1 MARITI
7 HDIAKE
13 LNTSP
18 STVSKALNDHPSIS
32 VATKEL
38 IKTAAQNLNYK
49 QNRLAS
55 SLRSGRTNII
65 GIVIP
70 SSEIGF
76 FAAVVHGIERLARTK
91 GYNVLLFQS
100 TENGEYEVEG
110 IETLLQ
116 TSVDGIIASIAM
128 ETTNYDHFLEVKKR
142 KVPLVLFDR
151 TKDELKAPSVVVDDY
166 KGAFMATEHLIQQG
180 YNRIAHISGP
190 QHIKIFNDRLC
201 GYVDAL
207 RSNNLTV
214 DDDLI
219 QYGKNSVESGR
230 MGAEYLF
237 NSSKKPDAIFAAE
250 DFTGLGALQY
260 IKKQGYKMPE
270 QIGMV
275 GFGNESFS
283 PYVTPSLSTI
293 DQQAPQM
300 GEEAFNLFLEALA
313 QKNNSTAPTL
323 ELEQPKKIVLDP
335 VLVVRESSDR
345 KRENHS

>member
-1 MARITI
+1 MSRTTI

-13 LNTSP
+13 LNTSA

-32 VATKEL
+32 AATKEL
-38 IKTAAQNLNYK
+38 IRTAAQNLNYR

-70 SSEIGF
+70 SSDIGF
-76 FAAVVHGIERLARTK
+76 FGGVVHGIEKLARSN
-91 GYNVLLFQS
+91 GYNILLFQS
-100 TENGEYEVEG
+100 NETGEYEVEG

-116 TSVDGIIASIAM
+116 TSVDGIIVSIAKDSP
-128 ETTNYDHFLEVKKR
+128 NLDHFYDVKKR

-151 TKDELKAPSVVVDDY
+151 VKDELNSPSVVVDDY

-180 YNRIAHISGP
+180 YTRIAHISGP
-190 QHIKIFNDRLC
+190 QHIKIFNDRLI

-207 RSNNLTV
+207 KTYNLPV

-219 QYGKNSVESGR
+219 QYGRNSIESGR
-230 MGAEYLF
+230 ASAERLL
-237 NSSKKPDAIFAAE
+237 NRNKGMDAIFAAV
-250 DFTGLGALQY
+250 DFTALGALQY
-260 IKKQGYKMPE
+260 LKHAGVRMPE
-270 QIGMV
+270 KIGMI

-293 DQQAPQM
+293 DQQPARM
-300 GEEAFNLFLEALA
+300 GEEAFTLFLEAMA
-313 QKNNSTAPTL
+313 NKTSGANGS
-323 ELEQPKKIVLDP
+323 EIIEEPKKIILEP
-335 VLVVRESSDR
+335 LLVVRESSVR
-345 KRENHS
+345 VPKP

>member
-1 MARITI
+1 MSRTTI

-32 VATKEL
+32 AATKEL
-38 IKTAAQNLNYK
+38 IKAAAQNLNYR

-70 SSEIGF
+70 SADIGF
-76 FAAVVHGIERLARTK
+76 FGGVVHGIEKLARSN
-91 GYNVLLFQS
+91 GYNILLFQS
-100 TENGEYEVEG
+100 HETGEYEVEG

-116 TSVDGIIASIAM
+116 TSVDGIIVSIAKD
-128 ETTNYDHFLEVKKR
+128 TPNLDHFYDVKKR
-142 KVPLVLFDR
+142 KVPLILFDR
-151 TKDELKAPSVVVDDY
+151 IKDELNSPSVVVDDY

-180 YNRIAHISGP
+180 YTRIAHISGP

-207 RSNNLTV
+207 KTNNLPV

-219 QYGKNSVESGR
+219 QYGRNSIESGR
-230 MGAEYLF
+230 DSAERLLAR
-237 NSSKKPDAIFAAE
+237 NKGMDAIFAAV
-250 DFTGLGALQY
+250 DITALGALQY
-260 IKKQGYKMPE
+260 LKQAGVKMPE
-270 QIGMV
+270 KIGII
-275 GFGNESFS
+275 GFGNEPFS

-293 DQQAPQM
+293 DQQPARM
-300 GEEAFNLFLEALA
+300 GEEAFTLFLEAMA
-313 QKNNSTAPTL
+313 KKTAGSHAG
-323 ELEQPKKIVLDP
+323 EVMEEPKKIVLEP
-335 VLVVRESSDR
+335 VLIVRESSVR
-345 KRENHS
+345 NPQA

>member
-1 MARITI
+1 MSRTTI

-13 LNTSP
+13 LNTSA

-32 VATKEL
+32 AATKEL
-38 IKTAAQNLNYK
+38 IRAAAQNLNYR

-70 SSEIGF
+70 SSDIGF
-76 FAAVVHGIERLARTK
+76 FGGVVHGIEKLARSN
-91 GYNVLLFQS
+91 GYNILLFQS
-100 TENGEYEVEG
+100 NETGEYEVEG

-116 TSVDGIIASIAM
+116 TSVDGIIVSIAKDSP
-128 ETTNYDHFLEVKKR
+128 NLDHFYDVKKR

-151 TKDELKAPSVVVDDY
+151 VKEELNSPSVVVDDY

-180 YNRIAHISGP
+180 YTRIAHISGP
-190 QHIKIFNDRLC
+190 QHIKIFNDRLI

-207 RSNNLTV
+207 KTYNLPV

-219 QYGKNSVESGR
+219 QYGRNSIESGR
-230 MGAEYLF
+230 ASAERLI
-237 NSSKKPDAIFAAE
+237 NRNKGMDAIFAAV
-250 DFTGLGALQY
+250 DFTALGALQY
-260 IKKQGYKMPE
+260 LKQAGVKMPE
-270 QIGMV
+270 QVGMI

-293 DQQAPQM
+293 DQQPARM
-300 GEEAFNLFLEALA
+300 GEEAFTLFLEAMA
-313 QKNNSTAPTL
+313 KKTAGSNGTDVL
-323 ELEQPKKIVLDP
+323 EEPKKIILEP
-335 VLVVRESSDR
+335 LLVVRESSVR
-345 KRENHS
+345 VPNP

>member
-7 HDIAKE
+7 HDIAKK

-32 VATKEL
+32 TATKEL

-65 GIVIP
+65 GILIP

-76 FAAVVHGIERLARTK
+76 FAAVVHGIERIARSK

-100 TENGEYEVEG
+100 NEMGEYEVEG
-110 IETLLQ
+110 IETLLM
-116 TSVDGIIASIAM
+116 TSVDGIIASVAK

-151 TKDELKAPSVVVDDY
+151 TKDELAAPSVVVDDF

-180 YNRIAHISGP
+180 YTRIAHISGP

-201 GYVDAL
+201 GYVEAL
-207 RSNNLTV
+207 RVNNLRV

-219 QYGKNSVESGR
+219 RYGKNSVESGR
-230 MGAEYLF
+230 AGAEWLF
-237 NSSKKPDAIFAAE
+237 SRTKKPNAIFAAE
-250 DFTGLGALQY
+250 DFTALGALQY
-260 IKKQGYKMPE
+260 AKQQGFKMP
-270 QIGMV
+270 QQVGLI

-283 PYVTPSLSTI
+283 PYVTPALSTI
-293 DQQAPQM
+293 DQQAAQM
-300 GEEAFNLFLEALA
+300 GEEAFQLFIEALA
-313 QKNNSTAPTL
+313 FKNADNGL
-323 ELEQPKKIVLDP
+323 DLQEMEPKKIVLDP
-335 VLVVRESSDR
+335 VLLVRESSQR
-345 KRENHS
+345 IS